1 MAKAWYSG
9 SVKEFRD
16 ADVDSVFA
24 NIVRNSV
31 FDVNTM
37 TKESWDEEI
46 KFLKDLLAEERY
58 DDGYIVLEYPIPQ
71 LRGRI
76 DAVLLYAGTVF
87 VLEFKTG
94 MADKNFASEAKRQVS
109 HYALD
114 LKYFHLA
121 SRNLK
126 IVPILIC
133 PKAKAKACGAEDLYE
148 NVLGC
153 RCCKTERDVA
163 NVIERD
169 RDTGGR
175 HIDGATW
182 LNSMHSPVPTIIDAA
197 RALFAQK
204 DIEDITKT
212 SDNADSKNLKETIKR
227 INEIIDETKKRPE
240 RKSRAIC
247 FVTGVPGAG
256 KTLVGLDVA
265 IDRHRYEID
274 PTKGSVNDAIVRKT
288 DKDEKAVFLSGN
300 GPLVAV
306 LQAALKKDAAINRNA
321 KLKDLK
327 MSEKRKATYQDLP
340 KITREYLDLALEKTF
355 VKDVYGFRMDW
366 FDDKPP
372 SYQIAIFDE
381 AQRAWTEDH
390 LVKKMGKHMHGRKKQ
405 SEPACLIDQMDKL
418 ESWAVIVCLVGGGQE
433 IHDGEAGIS
442 AWLEALKCKK
452 DWHVYISDYMKS
464 NPQQFAVDRRVMLAD
479 GTVELRGTSD
489 ELKKLYDELGKDTK
503 RWHEDDKLHLKVNNR
518 SIRSNRVSD
527 FVDYLVRGQSDK
539 IAQSGVLDKE
549 KGILGDNEADVF
561 PVFLTQDFEKAKQWV
576 ANKAARVDGRPI
588 ERYGILATSTEQ
600 RLRADG
606 VVVPKDMNVVDW
618 MLGEP
623 ENVDSSYQMEIAA
636 SEFKVQGLEIDYA
649 VVVWGGDYQYIKD
662 AKEIKGKKN
671 KSALDEGGHF
681 LCRGYRGAKRTLCTD
696 PTQKVYLRNAY
707 RVLLTRA
714 RQGMII
720 YVPKGD
726 KKDNTRMPKF
736 YEDTYN
742 YLHDEVG
749 IRDLDDVAWQAR
761 KSRAK

>member
-24 NIVRNSV
+24 EIVRNSV

-46 KFLKDLLAEERY
+46 KFLKGLLADKSY
-58 DDGYIVLEYPIPQ
+58 DDGYIILEYPIPQ

-94 MADKNFASEAKRQVS
+94 TADKSFSSEAKRQVS

-133 PKAKAKACGAEDLYE
+133 PKAKSKDADADALYD

-153 RCCKTERDVA
+153 RCCKTNKDVA
-163 NVIERD
+163 DVINND
-169 RDTGGR
+169 RDAGAGN
-175 HIDGATW
+175 IDGVAW
-182 LNSMHSPVPTIIDAA
+182 LNSVHSPVPTIIDAA

-204 DIEDITKT
+204 DIDDITKT
-212 SDNADSKNLKETIKR
+212 SDNADSKNLKDAIKR
-227 INEIIDETKKRPE
+227 INEIIDETKRMPGGKA
-240 RKSRAIC
+240 RAIC

-256 KTLVGLDVA
+256 KTLVGLNVA

-274 PTKGSVNDAIVRKT
+274 PTKGDANGVIVK
-288 DKDEKAVFLSGN
+288 KSDEDERAVFLSGN

-306 LQAALKKDAAINRNA
+306 LQAALKKDASINRDA

-327 MSEKRKATYQDLP
+327 VRGKRKATYKDLP
-340 KITREYLDLALEKTF
+340 ETTREYLNLALEKTF

-366 FDDKPP
+366 FNDKPP
-372 SYQIAIFDE
+372 SHQIAIFDE

-390 LVKKMGKHMHGRKKQ
+390 LVKKMGKHMLGRQRQ
-405 SEPACLIDQMDKL
+405 SEPACLIDQMDKS

-433 IHDGEAGIS
+433 IHDGEAGIG
-442 AWLEALKCKK
+442 AWLEALKDKK
-452 DWHVYISDYMKS
+452 DWHVYISSYMRD
-464 NPQQFAVDRRVMLAD
+464 NPQQFAVDRRVTLEN
-479 GTVELRGTSD
+479 GKVELRGTSD
-489 ELKKLYDELGKDTK
+489 ELKNLYEALGKDAN

-527 FVDYLVRGQSDK
+527 FVDNLVRGRSDE
-539 IAQSGVLDKE
+539 IVQSGVLDKE
-549 KGILGDNEADVF
+549 KGILGDNEADAF
-561 PVFLTQDFEKAKQWV
+561 PVFLTRDLEAAKQWV

-623 ENVDSSYQMEIAA
+623 ENVDSSYQMEVAA

-649 VVVWGGDYQYIKD
+649 VVVWGGDYQYVED
-662 AKEIKGKKN
+662 AEKIKGKKN
-671 KSALDEGGHF
+671 KDALDESRHF
-681 LCRGYRGAKRTLCTD
+681 ICRGYRGAKRTLCTD
-696 PTQKVYLRNAY
+696 PTEKVYLRNAY

-726 KKDNTRMPKF
+726 GKDKTRAPGL

-742 YLHDEVG
+742 YLLNKVG
-749 IRDLDDVAWQAR
+749 IGDLKDIHP
-761 KSRAK
+761 